1 MKHAHAECDGG
12 PTGLGQRQCND
23 ISFGEGDG
31 ELLTLTY
38 PRPLP
43 MRLDRWLVAQRPEQ
57 SRSRIQKFID
67 AGYVRVNG
75 VTGRAKTPLRHG
87 DTVELWMPPPEPLEY
102 LRPEAIPLD
111 VLFEDEH
118 LIVLNKPAGLTV
130 HPAPG
135 NRDGTLVNGLLHHCP
150 DLPGIGGELRPGIV
164 HRLDKDTTGCIVVAK
179 SQEALVKLQVQIQKR
194 IASREYLAV
203 VHGQPAADSGTVVG
217 AIGRHPADRKKYA
230 VVSDG
235 SGRHACTHWRV
246 IERLGDYALLRFKLD
261 TGRTHQIRVHCA
273 HMNHPIVGDPT
284 YSRARRLPV
293 ELPGQALHAVQLGL
307 NHPVSG
313 ERIVCEAPL
322 PAPFDKLLAVL
333 RRRTQTG
340 AALPPSA
347 RSMAEQN
354 LQAFIAVVQ
363 QDPDL
368 QQQLSTTAAADADE
382 VAGIARSAGF
392 EVLPGDL
399 VAFAGGALVDY
410 EDEDYFMKPRWWTL
424 AS

>member
-1 MKHAHAECDGG
+1 MAA
-12 PTGLGQRQCND
+12 
-23 ISFGEGDG
+23 FGEGEG

-38 PRPLP
+38 PKPLP

-57 SRSRIQKFID
+57 SRARIQKFID

-87 DTVELWMPPPEPLEY
+87 DTVELWMPPPEPLPY
-102 LRPEAIPLD
+102 LVAQAMPLD
-111 VLFEDEH
+111 VLYEDAH

-135 NRDGTLVNGLLHHCP
+135 NKDGTLVNGLLHHCP

-179 SQEALVKLQVQIQKR
+179 SQEALVKLQLQIQQR

-203 VHGQPAADSGTVVG
+203 VHGQPAADHGTIVG

-230 VVSDG
+230 VVHDG

-246 IERLGDYALLRFKLD
+246 IERLGDHALLRFKLD

-273 HMNHPIVGDPT
+273 HIGHPIVGDPV
-284 YSRARRLPV
+284 YSRCRRLPLA
-293 ELPGQALHAVQLGL
+293 LPGQALHAVQLGL
-307 NHPVSG
+307 DHPISR
-313 ERIVCEAPL
+313 ERLLLQAPL
-322 PAPFDKLLAVL
+322 PPVFEKLLALL
-333 RRRTQTG
+333 RRRQQTG
-340 AALPPSA
+340 PSSFPQEA
-347 RSMAEQN
+347 RSMAEQT
-354 LQAFIAVVQ
+354 LQAFIAAVA
-363 QDPDL
+363 QDPAL

-382 VAGIARSAGF
+382 VAAIARQAGF
-392 EVLPGDL
+392 ELRAGDL
-399 VAFAGGALVDY
+399 VSYADGALVEY
-410 EDEDYFMKPRWWTL
+410 EDEDYFMKPRWWEL
-424 AS
+424 SQG

>member
-1 MKHAHAECDGG
+1 MSDRDGG
-12 PTGLGQRQCND
+12 ASDPGAGRFGQ
-23 ISFGEGDG
+23 GDG

-38 PRPLP
+38 PKPLP

-57 SRSRIQKFID
+57 SRARIQKFID

-75 VTGRAKTPLRHG
+75 VTGRAKTPLRQG
-87 DTVELWMPPPEPLEY
+87 DTVELWMPPPEPLPY
-102 LRPEAIPLD
+102 LIPQEIPLD

-135 NRDGTLVNGLLHHCP
+135 NKDGTLVNGLLHHCP

-179 SQEALVKLQVQIQKR
+179 SQQALVRLQVQIQKR

-217 AIGRHPADRKKYA
+217 AIGRHPSDRKKYA

-293 ELPGQALHAVQLGL
+293 QLPGQALHAVQLGL
-307 NHPVSG
+307 DHPISG

-322 PAPFDKLLAVL
+322 PPPFTKLLAAL

-340 AALPPSA
+340 AALSPGA

-354 LQAFIAVVQ
+354 LQAFIAAVQ
-363 QDPDL
+363 HDPDL
-368 QQQLSTTAAADADE
+368 QNQLSTTAAADADE

-392 EVLPGDL
+392 EVRPGDL
-399 VAFAGGALVDY
+399 VAFGGGTLVDY

>member
-1 MKHAHAECDGG
+1 MSEVA
-12 PTGLGQRQCND
+12 PQR
-23 ISFGEGDG
+23 FGEGDG

-87 DTVELWMPPPEPLEY
+87 DTVELWMPPPEPLPY
-102 LRPEAIPLD
+102 LVAQAMPLD
-111 VLFEDEH
+111 VLYEDAH
-118 LIVLNKPAGLTV
+118 LIVLNKPSGLTV

-194 IASREYLAV
+194 IASRQYLAV
-203 VHGQPAADSGTVVG
+203 VHGQPSAESGTVIG
-217 AIGRHPADRKKYA
+217 AIGRHPTDRKKYA
-230 VVSDG
+230 VVHDG
-235 SGRHACTHWRV
+235 SGRHACTHWRLV
-246 IERLGDYALLRFKLD
+246 ERLGDYALLRFKLD

-273 HMNHPIVGDPT
+273 HMNHPIVGDPV
-284 YSRARRLPV
+284 YSRARRLPID
-293 ELPGQALHAVQLGL
+293 LPGQALHALQLGL
-307 NHPVSG
+307 DHPITG
-313 ERIVCEAPL
+313 ERLRFEAP
-322 PAPFDKLLAVL
+322 PPPVFEKLLKVL
-333 RRRTQTG
+333 RRRLQTG
-340 AALPPSA
+340 QLMSCGTL
-347 RSMAEQN
+347 SMPAQN
-354 LQAFIAVVQ
+354 LQAFIAAVH
-363 QDPDL
+363 QDPGL
-368 QQQLSTTAAADADE
+368 QNRLSTTAAADADE
-382 VAGIARSAGF
+382 VAAIARAAGF
-392 EVLPGDL
+392 EVLPNDL
-399 VAFAGGALVDY
+399 VSYADGALVDY
-410 EDEDYFMKPRWWTL
+410 EDEDYFMKSRWWTL